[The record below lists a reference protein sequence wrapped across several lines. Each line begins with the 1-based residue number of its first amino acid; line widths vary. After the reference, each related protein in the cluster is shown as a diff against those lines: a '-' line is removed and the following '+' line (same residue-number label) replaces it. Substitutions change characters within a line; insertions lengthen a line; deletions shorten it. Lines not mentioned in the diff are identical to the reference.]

1 MSVEW
6 QAIRRG
12 PAFVW
17 FCRVQMVASKRV
29 RRVRPFG
36 ASGASR
42 CVCSL
47 LSPTCDLVSDLRFV
61 QYLYNLYV

>member
-36 ASGASR
+36 ASGHASGASR

-47 LSPTCDLVSDLRFV
+47 LSPTCDLVSE
-61 QYLYNLYV
+61 